1 MGPKYSRRSAPR
13 SRILCPDFRD
23 CGARLGVPDQVNRLY
38 RTGLVLEVGAGTQEK
53 RKRIIADE
61 LLKN

>member
-1 MGPKYSRRSAPR
+1 
-13 SRILCPDFRD
+13 
-23 CGARLGVPDQVNRLY
+23 VPDQVNRLY